1 MTSSRF
7 LSSFDFAPAMFAR
20 PFICSAFKR
29 PVAARLLRCPQNQYL
44 HASPALG
51 LPRRKDFF
59 SSNALLAQK
68 QLSKN
73 DGSQDNP
80 DSQKQRRRSG
90 RTPAAPTSLRRV
102 AVEAQR
108 SKDGFLSKAQ
118 LKEQGLHQSKVS
130 TDPRDLRPRIL
141 TYSLICLITD
151 SDCLRCGRTIQYTQS
166 TRDPTREGL

>member
-1 MTSSRF
+1 MTSSGF
-7 LSSFDFAPAMFAR
+7 LSSFDFAPAMFAK
-20 PFICSAFKR
+20 PFLCSGCKR

-59 SSNALLAQK
+59 SSNAHLAQK

-73 DGSQDNP
+73 DGSSDDL

-118 LKEQGLHQSKVS
+118 LKEQGIHQSKVN
-130 TDPRDLRPRIL
+130 TALGDLRLRTCTNSFL
-141 TYSLICLITD
+141 RLFTD
-151 SDCLRCGRTIQYTQS
+151 NHCLRRSRTIQYTQS
-166 TRDPTREGL
+166 TRDPTR